1 MTSEG
6 KLVVCLLQQ
15 RIPDGAEVRS
25 AGCAACVS
33 EDRQIL
39 ELKAVPTESGGKGML
54 AAMGGAV
61 RKAANKLLLGSTDAA
76 PGEAEVTIIAPG
88 VYGRLCHKE
97 LSHFQ
102 MLDATLHPF
111 SSSDPVVRFYLI

>member
-25 AGCAACVS
+25 AGCAAYVS

-54 AAMGGAV
+54 AAVGGAV
-61 RKAANKLLLGSTDAA
+61 RKILGSKDAA

-88 VYGRLCHKE
+88 VYGRLCHEE
-97 LSHFQ
+97 LSRFHL
-102 MLDATLHPF
+102 LDATLQPF
-111 SSSDPVVRFYLI
+111 SSCDPVVRFYSI